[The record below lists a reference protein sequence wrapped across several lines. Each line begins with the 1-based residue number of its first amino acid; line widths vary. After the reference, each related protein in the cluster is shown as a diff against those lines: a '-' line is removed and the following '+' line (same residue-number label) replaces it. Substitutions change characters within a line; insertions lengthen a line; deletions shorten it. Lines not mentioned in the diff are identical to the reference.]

1 MNRVLMTIVLDSLA
15 FLELSD
21 AEVVQPDAAV
31 GLVESIAANL
41 KSLPPADR
49 RTFLE
54 FVETEERSAVLRSDS
69 RIAGFLRTLP
79 EALGL

>member
-1 MNRVLMTIVLDSLA
+1 MNRVLMSIVLDSLT

-21 AEVVQPDAAV
+21 DDVVQPDAAV

-54 FVETEERSAVLRSDS
+54 FVETEARSALLRNDS
-69 RIAGFLRTLP
+69 RTAEFLRTLP